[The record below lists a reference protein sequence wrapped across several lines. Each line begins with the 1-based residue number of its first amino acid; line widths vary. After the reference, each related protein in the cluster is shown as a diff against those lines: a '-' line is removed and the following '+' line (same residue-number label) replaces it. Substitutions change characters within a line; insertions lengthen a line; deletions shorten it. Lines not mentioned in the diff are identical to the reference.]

1 MFWIFIDQTHASIS
15 KVVPSSSRHSSHA
28 DFYSLVSPSYEQ
40 KNRYMSRSFKILYR
54 RSDTGINAFSKSD
67 APRSR
72 IVVSYMAI
80 EDRPV
85 NVTHIKNTRL

>member
-15 KVVPSSSRHSSHA
+15 KVVPSSSRHSSRA

-40 KNRYMSRSFKILYR
+40 KNRYMLRSFKIFYR
-54 RSDTGINAFSKSD
+54 CGDTRINTFSESD